1 MITLITTYVSVRL
14 TVYQAISH
22 VLPFAWCVERCGFI
36 LLIQQ
41 PTRKLF
47 DDQFGPKKWLP
58 NIFFATMQIY
68 TDLLIWDEI
77 MLVPIARVSMVP
89 LVSCAGLRPVEQ
101 IQRGCSPHDALH
113 VRGETKKYEDA
124 TPGVKFLVFPRTIR
138 LNTEFFSLYSL
149 LYI

>member
-47 DDQFGPKKWLP
+47 DDQFGPNKLLP

-68 TDLLIWDEI
+68 TDLLI
-77 MLVPIARVSMVP
+77 
-89 LVSCAGLRPVEQ
+89 
-101 IQRGCSPHDALH
+101 
-113 VRGETKKYEDA
+113 
-124 TPGVKFLVFPRTIR
+124 
-138 LNTEFFSLYSL
+138 
-149 LYI
+149 